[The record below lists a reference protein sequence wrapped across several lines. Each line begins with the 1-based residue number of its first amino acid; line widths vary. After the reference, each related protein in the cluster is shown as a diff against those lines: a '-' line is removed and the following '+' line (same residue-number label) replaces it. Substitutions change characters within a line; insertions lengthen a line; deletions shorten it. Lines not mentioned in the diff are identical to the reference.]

1 MAFSDFK
8 MISEVQ
14 EKFRITYSEDDFVK
28 SEPSTP
34 SAEFLRDFEFTRE
47 HINVFASEAARCE
60 AIIFPVL
67 KESYKAYAD
76 QYALWIKQPIA
87 YDDVLS
93 GTPDYFIST
102 RSELGKTVVG
112 SPLILL
118 VEAKKNDFEHG
129 WGQCLAELVAAQK
142 INAKNI
148 DGSADFSV
156 YGIVTD
162 GTLWQF
168 GRLIGDTFTQNR
180 TDFAL
185 ANLPTLFGAV
195 DSVFK
200 ATAKR
205 RLIE

>member
-8 MISEVQ
+8 TISEVQ
-14 EKFRITYSEDDFVK
+14 EKFRITYAEDDFAK
-28 SEPSTP
+28 AEPSTP
-34 SAEFLRDFEFTRE
+34 STDFLQDFEFTRE
-47 HINVFASEAARCE
+47 HIHVFASDASRCE
-60 AIIFPVL
+60 TIIFPVL

-76 QYALWIKQPIA
+76 QYALWIKQSIA
-87 YDDVLS
+87 YDDVLN
-93 GTPDYFIST
+93 GVPDYFIST

-129 WGQCLAELVAAQK
+129 WGQCLAELVATQK
-142 INAKNI
+142 IN
-148 DGSADFSV
+148 DDADFPV

-180 TDFAL
+180 ADFAL
-185 ANLPTLFGAV
+185 TNLPTLFGAV

-200 ATAKR
+200 AVTD
-205 RLIE
+205 LN

>member
-8 MISEVQ
+8 TISEVQ
-14 EKFRITYSEDDFVK
+14 EKFRITYSEDDFVDA
-28 SEPSTP
+28 EPSTP
-34 SAEFLRDFEFTRE
+34 STEFLRDFEFTRE
-47 HINVFASEAARCE
+47 HINVFASEASRCE

-76 QYALWIKQPIA
+76 RYALWIKQSIA
-87 YDDVLS
+87 YDDVLN
-93 GTPDYFIST
+93 GVPDYFIST

-118 VEAKKNDFEHG
+118 VEAKKNDFEQG

-142 INAKNI
+142 INDDTA
-148 DGSADFSV
+148 FPV
-156 YGIVTD
+156 FGIVTD

-168 GRLIGDTFTQNR
+168 GRLMGDTFTQNR

-195 DSVFK
+195 DSVFR
-200 ATAKR
+200 TVTDMN
-205 RLIE
+205 

>member
-8 MISEVQ
+8 TISEVQ
-14 EKFRITYSEDDFVK
+14 EKFRVTYLEDDFVET
-28 SEPSTP
+28 EPLIP

-47 HINVFASEAARCE
+47 HINVFASEASRCE
-60 AIIFPVL
+60 TIIFPVL

-76 QYALWIKQPIA
+76 QYALWIKQTIA
-87 YDDVLS
+87 YDDVLN
-93 GTPDYFIST
+93 GVPDYFIST
-102 RSELGKTVVG
+102 KSELGKTVVG

-118 VEAKKNDFEHG
+118 VEAKKNDFEQG

-142 INAKNI
+142 INDDA
-148 DGSADFSV
+148 AFPV

-168 GRLIGDTFTQNR
+168 GRLIGNTFTQNR

-185 ANLPTLFGAV
+185 ANLSTLFGAV

-200 ATAKR
+200 AT
-205 RLIE
+205 LNL